1 MIGVSNPLTVAP
13 GYSQRTTP
21 AIGMHRETTNRAVQ
35 FHRHTASKLRNRQQW
50 FKKLNQPAYFHEP
63 ARVTQAQLR
72 KSHRARL
79 MRGIFKLGLRR
90 KKSERNWVRQE
101 QNNPAAAFP
110 TKHKYLRELQEG
122 AEGAVQAWN
131 HEPSG
136 TTVAVKVVKSKPD
149 LPREVE
155 LLTALPEHKNIIK
168 CLTYFD
174 KQPVPEKLAIV
185 LEYCPGGDLYEFYWE
200 EAYSRNMAVFSE
212 AFMWSVFNQ
221 LSSALAF
228 LHEGIGALSSHDV
241 DPWRPIVHRDLK
253 FENVLVQT
261 TGLKHDWSDI
271 VLKLA
276 DFGLSS
282 YYDPVNAELPRG
294 MGTTFTWAPEVT
306 WTEAIMTPAA
316 DVWSLGGIIH
326 SLVHG
331 FGPLACP
338 EMTKFDW
345 YQDNIGEPYPEFWSE
360 PVKQSF
366 WGAMA
371 PRKVVPI
378 NIESYMHELD
388 GRRRRLSPKYSD
400 ELNECLMMALKMD
413 PQERASAAR
422 LLEHIQQAHSG
433 FLFRGLAMEAN

>member
-1 MIGVSNPLTVAP
+1 MIGVLNLLTVAP
-13 GYSQRTTP
+13 GYRQRTTP
-21 AIGMHRETTNRAVQ
+21 ASGMHRETTNRAVQ
-35 FHRHTASKLRNRQQW
+35 FHRRTASKLRNRQQW
-50 FKKLNQPAYFHEP
+50 FKKRDQPVGIPEKP
-63 ARVTQAQLR
+63 QVTQAQVR
-72 KSHRARL
+72 KIHNARL
-79 MRGIFKLGLRR
+79 MRDIFKLGLRR
-90 KKSERNWVRQE
+90 KKSKRNWVRQE

-110 TKHKYLRELQEG
+110 TKHKFLRELQEG
-122 AEGAVQAWN
+122 AEGAVQAWK

-136 TTVAVKVVKSKPD
+136 TTVAVKVIKSKPE

-155 LLTALPEHKNIIK
+155 LLMALPEHKSILK
-168 CLTYFD
+168 CFAYFD
-174 KQPVPEKLAIV
+174 QQPVPEKLAIV

-200 EAYSRNMAVFSE
+200 EAYSRNMAIFSE

-228 LHEGIGALSSHDV
+228 LHEGIGAFSSHDV
-241 DPWRPIVHRDLK
+241 DPWRAIVHRDLK
-253 FENVLVQT
+253 FENILVQT
-261 TGLKHDWSDI
+261 TGLKYDWSDI

-316 DVWSLGGIIH
+316 DVWSLGGIVH
-326 SLVHG
+326 TLVHG

-338 EMTKFDW
+338 ELTKFEW
-345 YQDNIGEPYPEFWSE
+345 YQNNIGEPYPEFWSE

-366 WGAMA
+366 WGAVA

-378 NIESYMHELD
+378 NIEPYMHELD

-422 LLEHIQQAHSG
+422 LLGQIEQAHSE
-433 FLFRGLAMEAN
+433 FLFRGLATG